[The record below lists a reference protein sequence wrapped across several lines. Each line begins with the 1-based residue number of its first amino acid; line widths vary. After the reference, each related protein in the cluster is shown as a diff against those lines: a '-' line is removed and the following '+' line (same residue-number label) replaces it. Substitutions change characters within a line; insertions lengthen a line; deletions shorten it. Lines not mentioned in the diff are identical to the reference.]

1 LPLAKE
7 IAHAAK
13 LAHERLTEPVL
24 REIVEMVLDAWL
36 EAIPGQVSARDRRDG
51 YMEFFV
57 RRLEAS
63 AVFEEEAI
71 GAHSRLI

>member
-1 LPLAKE
+1 MGEGDCAGWRRRRTSK
-7 IAHAAK
+7 
-13 LAHERLTEPVL
+13 LTETVL
-24 REIVEMVLDAWL
+24 RGIVEMVPDAWL
-36 EAIPGQVSARDRRDG
+36 EAIPGDVSAADRRAG

-71 GAHSRLI
+71 RAHSRLV